1 MESLS
6 QIKRAEIN
14 EIKVLL
20 FDLDGT
26 FVSDGRLK
34 SSTFECL
41 EKLRQKKIKR
51 IAVTGRPAGWC
62 DLIAR
67 WWPVNSVVG
76 ENGAFS
82 YTISD
87 GRIIRKTFDSSS
99 SLSAHQKKL
108 NLLFDD
114 IKSNFG
120 GVHLAADQPFRQWD
134 LALDISE
141 EQDMDDYKVK
151 AIYDFCISNGA
162 NAAISNIH
170 LNVWYGNYN
179 KLDMSLKILDEW
191 NLKEHECMYIGDSP
205 NDSPMFNYFSFSV
218 GVKSVLKYK
227 DIMDYFPSYL
237 TTRDSSE
244 GFEELTNLIL

>member
-1 MESLS
+1 MEPLL
-6 QIKRAEIN
+6 QIKRDEIN

-26 FVSDGRLK
+26 FVSDDRLR

-41 EKLRQKKIKR
+41 EKLRQKNIKR

-67 WWPVNSVVG
+67 WWPVNSVIG

-87 GRIIRKTFDSSS
+87 GRIIRKTFDSSIR
-99 SLSAHQKKL
+99 LSAHQKKL

-120 GVHLAADQPFRQWD
+120 DVHLAADQPFRQWD

-141 EQDMDDYKVK
+141 EHDLHEDKVK
-151 AIYDFCISNGA
+151 EIYDFCISNGA

-205 NDSPMFNYFSFSV
+205 NDSPMFNHFSFSV

-227 DIMDYFPSYL
+227 DIMDHFPSYL
-237 TTRDSSE
+237 TTGDSSE
-244 GFEELTNLIL
+244 GFEELTNFIL

>member
-26 FVSDGRLK
+26 FVSDDRLK

-41 EKLRQKKIKR
+41 EKLKQKKIKR

-87 GRIIRKTFDSSS
+87 GRIIRKTFVSSS

-120 GVHLAADQPFRQWD
+120 DVHLAADQPFRQWD

-141 EQDMDDYKVK
+141 EQYMDDDKVK

-205 NDSPMFNYFSFSV
+205 NDSPMFNHFSFSV

>member
-26 FVSDGRLK
+26 FVSDDRLR
-34 SSTFECL
+34 SSTLECL

-114 IKSNFG
+114 IKSNFCD
-120 GVHLAADQPFRQWD
+120 VHLAADQPFRQWD

-141 EQDMDDYKVK
+141 EHDVDHDKVE

-179 KLDMSLKILDEW
+179 KLDMTLKILDEW

-205 NDSPMFNYFSFSV
+205 NDSPMFNHFSFSV

-227 DIMDYFPSYL
+227 DIMEHFPSYL
-237 TTRDSSE
+237 TTEDSSE
-244 GFEELTNLIL
+244 GFEELTKFIL

>member
-26 FVSDGRLK
+26 FVSDDRLK

-120 GVHLAADQPFRQWD
+120 DVHLAADQPFRQWD

-141 EQDMDDYKVK
+141 EHDLHEDKVK

-162 NAAISNIH
+162 NAATVSYTH
-170 LNVWYGNYN
+170 LT
-179 KLDMSLKILDEW
+179 L
-191 NLKEHECMYIGDSP
+191 P
-205 NDSPMFNYFSFSV
+205 
-218 GVKSVLKYK
+218 
-227 DIMDYFPSYL
+227 
-237 TTRDSSE
+237 
-244 GFEELTNLIL
+244 TNALV